1 MLRASTA
8 PPRCAAIDIS
18 CEASLSPVLRY
29 DSDTRGAFHAC
40 ACGERVMLRLTSLFL
55 LLASLLLAAMSAA
68 AEGESQTAVDIWAS
82 LLKPKYFGDTPLT
95 EGRAVIDMKTPY
107 RSEDAAFTP
116 VSISAGIA
124 QSEARYIKDI
134 YVFVENNPQPL
145 AGIFHLTPASGR
157 ADLALRV
164 RVDQYTNI
172 RVVAVLNT
180 GEHHLVTNFVKA
192 QGGCSAPAAGDF
204 DKAMAHIGE
213 MRFRAVS
220 DDHHA
225 DLMIGQFLLSH
236 PNVTGMQKDQKT
248 QLIRPEHYVKT
259 IRLYEGDTL
268 LMTAETGFSVSED
281 PSFRFFFRPAGGSE
295 IRAEVEDSKGMQW
308 RETFKIKG

>member
-1 MLRASTA
+1 M
-8 PPRCAAIDIS
+8 
-18 CEASLSPVLRY
+18 V
-29 DSDTRGAFHAC
+29 
-40 ACGERVMLRLTSLFL
+40 RVTSMWM
-55 LLASLLLAAMSAA
+55 LLASFMLATMSALAA
-68 AEGESQTAVDIWAS
+68 GERQSPVDIWAT

-95 EGRAVIDMKTPY
+95 EGRAIIDMKTPY

-124 QSEARYIKDI
+124 QTEQRYIKDI

-164 RVDQYTNI
+164 RVDQYTNV
-172 RVVAVLNT
+172 RAVAVLNT
-180 GEHHLVTNFVKA
+180 GEHHMVTNFVKA

-204 DKAMAHIGE
+204 EKAMTHIGE
-213 MRFRAVS
+213 MKFRAVS
-220 DDHHA
+220 DDAHG

-259 IRLYEGDTL
+259 IRLYEGDKL

-281 PSFRFFFRPAGGSE
+281 PSFRFFFRPSGASA
-295 IRAEVEDSKGMQW
+295 IRAEVEDSKGMHWQ
-308 RETFKIKG
+308 ETFKIKG